1 MASTDPRSWL
11 DRAVGAAL
19 SILVGALA
27 LYIAGKLIAAVA
39 TILLVTVGVGLFIGM
54 AFLILRS
61 RSDRGW

>member
-1 MASTDPRSWL
+1 L